1 MLVPVDVI
9 ASTDK
14 KGDLVPLY
22 LTYKGLEFKI
32 EKFMGIKK
40 EQFAG
45 IHRLSYS
52 CYNFSLKEFTLTYDI
67 KTSIWYYV
75 ESDKALE

>member
-1 MLVPVDVI
+1 MLVAVDVI

-14 KGDLVPLY
+14 KGNMVPLY

-32 EKFMGIKK
+32 EKFLGMHK

-45 IHRLSYS
+45 IHRISYK
-52 CYNFSLKEFTLTYDI
+52 CYNFSLKEFILTYDI
-67 KTSIWYYV
+67 RSSIWYYK
-75 ESDKALE
+75 EE